1 MTLGVQKDDISG
13 SERREIVDCKR
24 NPVSYLFF
32 ASRPFSFFFFFLLL
46 LFTIWGET
54 VDDG

>member
-46 LFTIWGET
+46 LFTI
-54 VDDG
+54 